1 MNFWDSSALLPL
13 LIKEE
18 SSTKILNYLFNDQ
31 EMIVW
36 WGSYLE
42 CMSGLARKER
52 EGTLSLTDFDK
63 AKKRLLTL
71 ASQWNEVQ
79 PVDQIKEIA
88 ERLLRNHDL
97 RAADSMQLA
106 SALLFCQHKPNNLT
120 FASLD
125 NKLSLAANRE
135 GFAIWKI

>member
-1 MNFWDSSALLPL
+1 
-13 LIKEE
+13 
-18 SSTKILNYLFNDQ
+18 
-31 EMIVW
+31 
-36 WGSYLE
+36 
-42 CMSGLARKER
+42 MSGLARKER

-79 PVDQIKEIA
+79 PLDQIKEIA

-106 SALLFCQHKPNNLT
+106 SALLFCQHKTNNLT

-125 NKLSLAANRE
+125 SKLSLAANRE
-135 GFAIWKI
+135 GFSIWKI